1 MIIRSAVY
9 DGWLETLGGA
19 ERQMLGAVEAMRRLG
34 PVTMISHRS
43 LSRERLAEWS
53 GRDLAGVEHDVRPDT
68 PGLEG
73 LLEGV
78 ESDVFVNA
86 THNSWFPAP
95 HAAGIMFVYFA
106 ASAGSRWKGAIGRL
120 VGWAE
125 SRLGAAREG
134 SGWYGPEARGWGWC
148 RQSAGHGE
156 IKASEGAE
164 LRLWLSDMD
173 PAKDRPARSY
183 RVVSSHGD
191 TLCEA
196 RAGRH
201 GRFEASPWVRVP
213 TGASGV
219 VVESEAREIEGSPD
233 RRLIGLSLGAIDERS
248 APRRIWHLVTRRLVP
263 APARLGVEQRL
274 ADYGRAFR
282 SYRVV
287 SPNSHFTNYWLRRRW
302 GIEGEVIYP
311 PVTGEDAP
319 LAPRDPLILSIGRF
333 FTGSHNKKHDV
344 MVEAF
349 GRLVESGL
357 RGWRLVL
364 VGGVGERPED
374 RAYLE
379 RVRRAADELPVEVI
393 ADADEAT
400 LRDLRR
406 RASICWHATG
416 YGESE
421 RRHPERF
428 EHFGIAV
435 AELMASGVVPV
446 VIDAG
451 GLREIVRPG
460 VDGFRWRTLDELAGC
475 TLQLIRDARLR
486 QRMAATARERAKRW
500 SLEEYQTRIVELVR
514 RVHAEAQ
521 TEQAMGVA

>member
-1 MIIRSAVY
+1 M
-9 DGWLETLGGA
+9 
-19 ERQMLGAVEAMRRLG
+19 
-34 PVTMISHRS
+34 
-43 LSRERLAEWS
+43 
-53 GRDLAGVEHDVRPDT
+53 
-68 PGLEG
+68 
-73 LLEGV
+73 
-78 ESDVFVNA
+78 
-86 THNSWFPAP
+86 
-95 HAAGIMFVYFA
+95 
-106 ASAGSRWKGAIGRL
+106 
-120 VGWAE
+120 
-125 SRLGAAREG
+125 
-134 SGWYGPEARGWGWC
+134 
-148 RQSAGHGE
+148 
-156 IKASEGAE
+156 
-164 LRLWLSDMD
+164 
-173 PAKDRPARSY
+173 
-183 RVVSSHGD
+183 
-191 TLCEA
+191 
-196 RAGRH
+196 
-201 GRFEASPWVRVP
+201 
-213 TGASGV
+213 